1 MFWRRVINPPTVIE
15 PTPDKGLV
23 QQGAVPAPA
32 SPKCMRHCCDCR
44 CHRRGGVSPTL
55 KAFAAKLRAED
66 GSQPLKPG
74 ERRPEG
80 YFIMNHFTGK
90 SDIPTGAVE
99 KIEN

>member
-1 MFWRRVINPPTVIE
+1 MSAPSHRYVTA
-15 PTPDKGLV
+15 LV
-23 QQGAVPAPA
+23 FGALAGGWQEACPIWA
-32 SPKCMRHCCDCR
+32 SPQCMRHCCDCR
-44 CHRRGGVSPTL
+44 RHRRRRGISPTL
-55 KAFAAKLRAED
+55 KAFAAKLRAAD

-80 YFIMNHFTGK
+80 YFIMNHFTGE